1 MARADHRRS
10 TARPREARPA
20 FAPVNDFRWPR
31 RRVTRFVAWIGV
43 VAIWLSWFTPPVARA
58 ATPPP
63 LRAPRAAVASDNP
76 LASAAGL
83 SLLQAGGNAIDA
95 ACATALALGVVHPFA
110 SGIGGGGFAVVYVAK
125 EKKVYALDFRERAPA
140 AIRPD
145 SFLHD
150 GRADPALSATGG
162 LAVAVPGEVRGLGE
176 LVRRWGALPFR
187 KCVEP
192 AQRLAARGF
201 PVSWRLAESF
211 GQLAEKKTA
220 PPGAAANGAQA
231 VKADPVFET
240 VFEHFLGGKLLT
252 TSDRWKRPD
261 LAWTLDRLRAGG
273 ADAFYKG
280 EIAAAMV
287 KAVKDS
293 GGVMSAEDLTTYTA
307 TDRAPLE
314 GAYRGL
320 RVFSMPP
327 SSSGGTVLI
336 ETLGILSARYPDGAA
351 LAKLG
356 RNSSAYLHV
365 LAEAFKHGF
374 ADRARQLGDTD
385 FVTVD
390 LAHLTSPSYH
400 RELAARIKD
409 DGVQPRDSYGM
420 PGGPAALHRDSGTT
434 HLCVIDAEGNAVS
447 LTTTVNLGFG
457 AKVVAGKTGI
467 LLNDQMDDFSLEPG
481 VPNAFGLVG
490 STQNAV
496 APRKRPLSSMTP
508 TIVLDGDDR
517 VKMTAGAAGG
527 PTIITATTQVLIN
540 VLDFGLDVQAAVS
553 SPRVHDQWMPEVLS
567 IEPDIVVDVRQ
578 GLEKRGQKLRELPRI
593 GVANAIVRTE
603 RGLEAAAEPRSAGA
617 PAGY

>member
-1 MARADHRRS
+1 MARTPD
-10 TARPREARPA
+10 REARPA
-20 FAPVNDFRWPR
+20 SMSSCRPVNDFRWARKPM
-31 RRVTRFVAWIGV
+31 TAV
-43 VAIWLSWFTPPVARA
+43 VAPITVIAAWLSWFIAPAARA

-63 LRAPRAAVASDNP
+63 LRAAHAAVASDNP

-145 SFLHD
+145 SFLRD

-192 AQRLAARGF
+192 AQRLATRGF

-220 PPGAAANGAQA
+220 PPGAAANGVQA

-240 VFEHFLGGKLLT
+240 IFGGKLLT
-252 TSDRWKRPD
+252 TADRWKRPD

-280 EIAAAMV
+280 EIASAIV
-287 KAVKDS
+287 KAVRDG
-293 GGVMSAEDLTTYTA
+293 GGVMSTEDLTSYA
-307 TDRAPLE
+307 PSDRAPLE

-327 SSSGGTVLI
+327 SSSGGIVLI

-351 LAKLG
+351 LTKLG

-390 LAHLTSPSYH
+390 LAHLTSAAYH

-420 PGGPAALHRDSGTT
+420 PGGPAALHRDGGTT
-434 HLCVIDAEGNAVS
+434 NLCVIDAEGNAVA

-496 APRKRPLSSMTP
+496 APGKRPLSSMTP
-508 TIVLDGDDR
+508 TIVLDGDR

-527 PTIITATTQVLIN
+527 PTIITATTQVLLN
-540 VLDFGLDVQAAVS
+540 VLDFGLDAQAAVS
-553 SPRVHDQWMPEVLS
+553 APRVHDQWMPEVLS

>member
-1 MARADHRRS
+1 LWLWLCLGWLV
-10 TARPREARPA
+10 PA
-20 FAPVNDFRWPR
+20 EV
-31 RRVTRFVAWIGV
+31 G
-43 VAIWLSWFTPPVARA
+43 A

-63 LRAPRAAVASDNP
+63 LRAAHAAVASDNP

-83 SLLQAGGNAIDA
+83 SMLRAGGNAIDA

-110 SGIGGGGFAVVYVAK
+110 SGMGGGGFAVVYVAK

-140 AIRPD
+140 AIRPE
-145 SFLHD
+145 LYKRD
-150 GRADPALSATGG
+150 GRVDPTLSAVGG

-201 PVSWRLAESF
+201 SVSWRLAESF
-211 GQLAEKKTA
+211 GSLQEKKDEKKA
-220 PPGAAANGAQA
+220 PPTGAAPEGAPTA
-231 VKADPVFET
+231 KPEVSKPDAAFDSIFGRKLFT
-240 VFEHFLGGKLLT
+240 VDE
-252 TSDRWKRPD
+252 RWRRPD

-280 EIAAAMV
+280 DIAAAIV
-287 KAVKDS
+287 KAVQDN
-293 GGVMSAEDLTTYTA
+293 GGVLGADDLTAYTA
-307 TDRAPLE
+307 TDRVPLE
-314 GAYRGL
+314 APYRGL

-327 SSSGGTVLI
+327 SSSGGIVLV
-336 ETLGILSARYPDGAA
+336 ETLGILSARFPDGAA
-351 LAKLG
+351 LTKLG
-356 RNSSAYLHV
+356 RNSSAYLHL

-385 FVTVD
+385 FVSVD
-390 LAHLTSPSYH
+390 LARLTSPAYH

-409 DGVQPRDSYGM
+409 DGVLPRDSYGM
-420 PGGPAALHRDSGTT
+420 PGGPPALHKDGGTT
-434 HLCVIDAEGNAVS
+434 HLCVIDEEGNAVS
-447 LTTTVNLGFG
+447 LTTTINLGFG

-467 LLNDQMDDFSLEPG
+467 LLNDQMDDFSIEPG
-481 VPNAFGLVG
+481 VPNAFGLLG

-508 TIVLDGDDR
+508 TIVLDGDR
-517 VKMTAGAAGG
+517 VKMAVGAAGG
-527 PTIITATTQVLIN
+527 PTIITATTQVLLN
-540 VLDFGLDVQAAVS
+540 VVDFHLDPQAAVS
-553 SPRVHDQWMPEVLS
+553 SARVHDQWMPEALM
-567 IEPDIVVDVRQ
+567 IEPDIVLDVRA

-593 GVANAIVRTE
+593 GVANAIVRTA